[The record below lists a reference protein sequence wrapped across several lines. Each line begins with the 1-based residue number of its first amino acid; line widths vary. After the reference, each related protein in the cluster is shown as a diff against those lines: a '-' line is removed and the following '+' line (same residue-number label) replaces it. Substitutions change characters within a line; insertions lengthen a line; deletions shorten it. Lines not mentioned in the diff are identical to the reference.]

1 MKEDI
6 ILDSASKLRR
16 QDILFKIKIAGVDPD
31 KNIRFEESLT
41 QLLTARNIPFEI
53 EVVDELN
60 GILDLHVRKT
70 PVVMINDQVA
80 FEEILP
86 DAKKL
91 NEIID
96 HFLQIGTFRLKKI
109 VVPIDFS
116 ENAEHALK
124 LALRWTEKW
133 DSEVKLVHV
142 IPPYVDGMNPE
153 SALVMAEQQN
163 ILMQG
168 AEKSMQE
175 FIARAGQNAS
185 RIKSVVLLG
194 DPGLTICREAE
205 EADADMIMMGATGI
219 HGLLDKLFG
228 SVSSVVATHSK
239 VPVLLIPGRTEE
251 ISLRKIVY
259 ASDYSSASLANI
271 FYIMRLAHQYDG
283 RVDFIHVSHR
293 SPEEESIKEIKL
305 KQLLEE
311 IHPSARYRFDIIDR
325 HEVADALYDYA
336 AQQQADLVVTV
347 HKSRD
352 FWQRIVERS
361 LSGKLAFEA
370 KMPVLV
376 LQN

>member
-6 ILDSASKLRR
+6 ILDAASKLRR

-80 FEEILP
+80 FEEMLP

-96 HFLQIGTFRLKKI
+96 HFLQIGEFRLKKI

-116 ENAEHALK
+116 ENSEHALK
-124 LALRWTEKW
+124 CALRWTEKW
-133 DSEVKLVHV
+133 DSEVELVHV

-163 ILMQG
+163 ILMQS
-168 AEKSMQE
+168 AEKNMQE
-175 FIARAGQNAS
+175 FVARASQNAS

-194 DPGLTICREAE
+194 DPGLTICSEAE
-205 EADADMIMMGATGI
+205 EAGADMIMMGATGI

-239 VPVLLIPGRTEE
+239 VPVLLIPVRTEE

-259 ASDYSSASLANI
+259 ASDYSSASLSNI

-283 RVDFIHVSHR
+283 RVDFIHVSH
-293 SPEEESIKEIKL
+293 SPPEEESIKEIKL